1 MSRSELLALRRAE
14 LIALC
19 GSQRRDLALTADD
32 VGRSLWVVD
41 AAVVASRRAA
51 AHPALLAGFVVV
63 VVAAVV
69 LRPSRIVR
77 LLTWG
82 VPAVLSVRRVAAQWL
97 NRRHHGRGLLDN

>member
-1 MSRSELLALRRAE
+1 MSRSESLALRQAE

-19 GSQRRDLALTADD
+19 SSQRRDLALTADD
-32 VGRSLWVVD
+32 VGRSLGVVD
-41 AAVVASRRAA
+41 AVVAASRRAA
-51 AHPALLAGFVVV
+51 AHPALLVGFV

-82 VPAVLSVRRVAAQWL
+82 LPAVLSVRRVATLWL
-97 NRRHHGRGLLDN
+97 HRRHQGRVLLDN

>member
-1 MSRSELLALRRAE
+1 MRRSESLVLRRAE

-32 VGRSLWVVD
+32 VGRSLWVID

-51 AHPALLAGFVVV
+51 ANPALLAGFVVV
-63 VVAAVV
+63 AAVV
-69 LRPSRIVR
+69 LRSSRIAR

-82 VPAVLSVRRVAAQWL
+82 LPAILSVRRVATVWL
-97 NRRHHGRGLLDN
+97 QRRNHGRALLEN

>member
-1 MSRSELLALRRAE
+1 MSRSESLALRRAD

-19 GSQRRDLALTADD
+19 DSQRRDLALTADE

-51 AHPALLAGFVVV
+51 AHPALLVGFV

-77 LLTWG
+77 LLAWG
-82 VPAVLSVRRVAAQWL
+82 LPAVVSARRVADLWL
-97 NRRHHGRGLLDN
+97 QRRHPAPALLDR

>member
-1 MSRSELLALRRAE
+1 MSRSESLALRRAA

-51 AHPALLAGFVVV
+51 AHPALLVGFVVV
-63 VVAAVV
+63 VAVV

-82 VPAVLSVRRVAAQWL
+82 LPAVLSVRRVADLWL
-97 NRRHHGRGLLDN
+97 HRRHRAPALLES

>member
-1 MSRSELLALRRAE
+1 MSRSESLALRRAA

-41 AAVVASRRAA
+41 AAVAASRRAA
-51 AHPALLAGFVVV
+51 ARPALLAGFV

-82 VPAVLSVRRVAAQWL
+82 LPAVLSVRRAAALWL
-97 NRRHHGRGLLDN
+97 NRRHHGRDLLDN

>member
-1 MSRSELLALRRAE
+1 MSRSESLALRRAA

-19 GSQRRDLALTADD
+19 GSQRRDLALTVDD

-41 AAVVASRRAA
+41 AAVAASRRAA
-51 AHPALLAGFVVV
+51 ARPALLAGFV

-82 VPAVLSVRRVAAQWL
+82 LPAVLSVRRAAALWL
-97 NRRHHGRGLLDN
+97 NRRHHGRDLLDD

>member
-1 MSRSELLALRRAE
+1 MNRSEALASRRVE

-51 AHPALLAGFVVV
+51 AHPALLVGFV

-69 LRPSRIVR
+69 LRPARIVR
-77 LLTWG
+77 WLTWG
-82 VPAVLSVRRVAAQWL
+82 LPAILSARRVAAVWL
-97 NRRHHGRGLLDN
+97 DRRRHGRDLLDR

>member
-1 MSRSELLALRRAE
+1 MSRSESLAPRRAE

-19 GSQRRDLALTADD
+19 GSQRRDLAITVDD

-41 AAVVASRRAA
+41 AAVVASRRAT
-51 AHPALLAGFVVV
+51 AHPALLVGFV

-77 LLTWG
+77 LLIWG
-82 VPAVLSVRRVAAQWL
+82 LPAVVSVRRVATLWL
-97 NRRHHGRGLLDN
+97 HRRHQGRVLLDS

>member
-1 MSRSELLALRRAE
+1 MSRSQSLALRRAE

-19 GSQRRDLALTADD
+19 DSQRRDLAFTADD
-32 VGRSLWVVD
+32 VGRSLWIVD

-51 AHPALLAGFVVV
+51 AHPALLVGFA

-82 VPAVLSVRRVAAQWL
+82 LPAVLSARRVATLWL
-97 NRRHHGRGLLDN
+97 HRRHHGRALLDN

>member
-1 MSRSELLALRRAE
+1 MSRGESLVLRRAE
-14 LIALC
+14 LIAQCEL
-19 GSQRRDLALTADD
+19 QRRDLALIAVD

-41 AAVVASRRAA
+41 AAVGASRRAA
-51 AHPALLAGFVVV
+51 AHPALLVGFV

-82 VPAVLSVRRVAAQWL
+82 LPAVLSVRRVADLWL
-97 NRRHHGRGLLDN
+97 HRRHHGRDLLDR

>member
-1 MSRSELLALRRAE
+1 MSRSESLALRRAA

-19 GSQRRDLALTADD
+19 GSQRRDLALTAED

-41 AAVVASRRAA
+41 AAVAASRRAA
-51 AHPALLAGFVVV
+51 ARPALLAGFV

-82 VPAVLSVRRVAAQWL
+82 LPAVLSVRRAAALWL
-97 NRRHHGRGLLDN
+97 NRRHHGRDLLDD

>member
-1 MSRSELLALRRAE
+1 MSRSESLTLRRAE
-14 LIALC
+14 LIARC
-19 GSQRRDLALTADD
+19 DSQRRDLALTADD

-41 AAVVASRRAA
+41 AAVVASRRAT
-51 AHPALLAGFVVV
+51 AHPALLVGFV

-82 VPAVLSVRRVAAQWL
+82 LPAVLSVRRVAALWL
-97 NRRHHGRGLLDN
+97 NRRHPGRDLLDN

>member
-1 MSRSELLALRRAE
+1 MSRSESLALRRAE
-14 LIALC
+14 LILLC
-19 GSQRRDLALTADD
+19 GSQRRGLALTADD

-41 AAVVASRRAA
+41 AAVAASRRAA
-51 AHPALLAGFVVV
+51 ARPALLAGFV

-82 VPAVLSVRRVAAQWL
+82 LPAVLSVRRAAALWL
-97 NRRHHGRGLLDN
+97 NRRHHGRDLLDD

>member
-1 MSRSELLALRRAE
+1 MSRSESLALRRAA

-19 GSQRRDLALTADD
+19 GSQRRDLTLTADD

-41 AAVVASRRAA
+41 AAVAASRRAA
-51 AHPALLAGFVVV
+51 ARPALLAGFV

-82 VPAVLSVRRVAAQWL
+82 VPAVLSVRRAAALWL
-97 NRRHHGRGLLDN
+97 NRRHHGRDLLDN